1 MKLKNL
7 SLEDLEMMSLQD
19 IAYAILK
26 ENKKSANTAVLLK
39 EICKLLDCEES
50 FEDKI
55 GDFYTTLNN
64 DKRFVLLE
72 NNEWDIRDN
81 HSVTIVMDDEDE
93 EEIDE
98 IEEDEELEE
107 EEIEEETDLENIDDD
122 LDDDLDDDDDLSD
135 LSIVDEDEELEE

>member
-19 IAYAILK
+19 IAYAVLK

-50 FEDKI
+50 FEEKI

-64 DKRFVLLE
+64 DKRFVLLD

-81 HSVTIVMDDEDE
+81 HSVTIVMDDE
-93 EEIDE
+93 
-98 IEEDEELEE
+98 EDE
-107 EEIEEETDLENIDDD
+107 EEIEEEDEEEIEEEVEDELDNIDDD
-122 LDDDLDDDDDLSD
+122 LDDDLDDDDDDLSD
-135 LSIVDEDEELEE
+135 LSIVEDEEDEDLEQ